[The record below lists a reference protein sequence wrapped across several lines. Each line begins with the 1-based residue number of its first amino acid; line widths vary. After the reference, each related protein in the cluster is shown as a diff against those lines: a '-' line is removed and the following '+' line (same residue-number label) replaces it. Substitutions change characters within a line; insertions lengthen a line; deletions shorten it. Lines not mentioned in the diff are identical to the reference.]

1 MFRNR
6 SSVAYRIGKSR
17 TGKKLKNHTRLLF
30 VVGSVLLALIL
41 TVIWG
46 ISLGE
51 KAQES
56 ALRRAALREEEKA
69 LAADTPAWLPT
80 HPNPIRAYGIGE
92 ITSLDNAVSDAVLL
106 TESGATALSLP
117 LYTNGTPRYQ
127 SDVAQSLGRQRAGET
142 DVTLSR
148 LFAAVPTE
156 EIYLAATFSC
166 AWQKEDD
173 TAQRRILRA
182 YEAALV
188 AEIAAGGAHEV
199 LLLDLTTDGDTIDE
213 VALFLREIRE
223 NCPEAVIGVAVNT
236 AFMADDNHVERTRT
250 LLTWADHVALD
261 LDDHDNH
268 TVYET
273 AEDGTITRR
282 IASLSDVLQ
291 MLHPAIRRYRMRL
304 LLPANMAERLETIEE
319 LGYTDWQMI
328 P

>member
-17 TGKKLKNHTRLLF
+17 TGKKLRNHTRLLF
-30 VVGSVLLALIL
+30 VVSAVMAALIL

-46 ISLGE
+46 IIWGE

-69 LAADTPAWLPT
+69 LAANTPAWLPVR
-80 HPNPIRAYGIGE
+80 PDPIQAWGIGE
-92 ITSLDNAVSDAVLL
+92 ITSLEEAISDAVLL
-106 TESGATALSLP
+106 TEGGAGSLSLP
-117 LYTNGTPRYQ
+117 LYANGTPRYQ
-127 SDVAQSLGRQRAGET
+127 SNTAQILGRQRAGET

-148 LFAAVPTE
+148 LFAALAE
-156 EIYLAATFSC
+156 EETYVAATFSC
-166 AWQKEDD
+166 TWQKEGD
-173 TAQRRILRA
+173 TALRRILRA

-188 AEIAAGGAHEV
+188 AEIAESGANEV
-199 LLLDLTTDGDTIDE
+199 LLLDLTVDEDTIDE
-213 VALFLREIRE
+213 TALFLREIRE
-223 NCPEAVIGVAVNT
+223 NSPEAVIGVAVT
-236 AFMADDNHVERTRT
+236 TVFLADENHVERTRT

-261 LDDHDNH
+261 LDDYNNH

-273 AEDGTITRR
+273 SEDGIPTRR
-282 IASLSDVLQ
+282 IATLSDVLQ
-291 MLHPAIRRYRMRL
+291 MLDPAIRRYRMRL
-304 LLPANMAERLETIEE
+304 LLPTDMAERHETIEE